1 MLANATN
8 ALAAKAI
15 NRILAQTPL
24 AQERLR
30 AHAGKRLAV
39 RVGPLNIELTMAEDG
54 RSEPSST
61 ASSSNAAPDVAFQI
75 PLNAIPRLVRKDE
88 SAYREVKFE
97 GDSEFAHTL
106 SSLAREL
113 DWDIEEELAALLR
126 RAVGD
131 SATADIIAHRVG
143 GSVNALRSFRD
154 EAGTRFTE
162 NLYEYLVHEKNAFV
176 TKDDLESLARDNE
189 TLRDD
194 IARMEARL
202 AIVLAR

>member
-8 ALAAKAI
+8 ALAAQAI

-30 AHAGKRLAV
+30 AHAGKRAAV

-54 RSEPSST
+54 RAEPSST

-106 SSLAREL
+106 STLAREL

-162 NLYEYLVHEKNAFV
+162 NLYEYLVHEKNAFI
-176 TKDDLESLARDNE
+176 TKADLESLARDNE

-202 AIVLAR
+202 AMVLAR

>member
-1 MLANATN
+1 
-8 ALAAKAI
+8 
-15 NRILAQTPL
+15 
-24 AQERLR
+24 
-30 AHAGKRLAV
+30 
-39 RVGPLNIELTMAEDG
+39 
-54 RSEPSST
+54 
-61 ASSSNAAPDVAFQI
+61 
-75 PLNAIPRLVRKDE
+75 VRKDE

-113 DWDIEEELAALLR
+113 DWDIEEELAELLR
-126 RAVGD
+126 NVVGD
-131 SATADIIAHRVG
+131 RGAADIIAHRVG

-176 TKDDLESLARDNE
+176 TKDDLESHARDNE
-189 TLRDD
+189 NLRDD
-194 IARMEARL
+194 VARMEARL